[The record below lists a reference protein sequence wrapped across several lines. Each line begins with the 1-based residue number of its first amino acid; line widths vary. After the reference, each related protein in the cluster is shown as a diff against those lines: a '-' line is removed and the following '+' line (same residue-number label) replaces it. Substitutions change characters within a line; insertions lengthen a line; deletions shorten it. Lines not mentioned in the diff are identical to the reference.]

1 MLWPAPQP
9 LIFPS
14 KRTDPVSPP
23 LRPGPAGGSGC
34 PPALGGGDGRAG
46 TARGAWRGP
55 GCGRGAP
62 SLGSCLPPHGAAAP
76 PLPVPPL
83 QCVQGAGL
91 APLARRQA
99 AAPRL
104 PSSLTSLA
112 FFSPF
117 WTFSASPFPRY
128 EAAAPPADAGRA
140 GGAVDRRPPPP
151 LLRGQEEAGGGG
163 GTRGAHGGGK
173 GGGEWDGVR
182 GRGGQPPWCWGC
194 RWGSEASPLPGEEV
208 AGHLR
213 DTPAARL
220 PRKFG
225 TGSVLAGGDGE
236 VRVGL
241 CSPRSSS
248 CPPPPPKG
256 SAPSPALLLG
266 QGTTTCRDLGISQ
279 PLQGEKRAPALRSG
293 ASPRETVREPSG
305 GARAEPRPASP
316 PCPRALG
323 LGFVSRWEAGCR

>member
-9 LIFPS
+9 RIFPS
-14 KRTDPVSPP
+14 KRTDPISPP
-23 LRPGPAGGSGC
+23 LWPGPAGGSGC
-34 PPALGGGDGRAG
+34 PPTLGGGDGRAG
-46 TARGAWRGP
+46 TARGAGRGP

-128 EAAAPPADAGRA
+128 EAAVPPADAGRA

-151 LLRGQEEAGGGG
+151 LLRGQEEAGGGA

-173 GGGEWDGVR
+173 GGSGTGLGDGA
-182 GRGGQPPWCWGC
+182 
-194 RWGSEASPLPGEEV
+194 GSPHGAGAAAGSRRHPRCPGKKLPDICGTSPLPGSPESLAPAPCWQV
-208 AGHLR
+208 AM
-213 DTPAARL
+213 ARCVWGFS
-220 PRKFG
+220 PHG
-225 TGSVLAGGDGE
+225 A
-236 VRVGL
+236 VR
-241 CSPRSSS
+241 
-248 CPPPPPKG
+248 
-256 SAPSPALLLG
+256 APSPPTL
-266 QGTTTCRDLGISQ
+266 
-279 PLQGEKRAPALRSG
+279 
-293 ASPRETVREPSG
+293 SPRAQPPAQLCCWDRARRLVAIWAFPSPSKARREPL
-305 GARAEPRPASP
+305 R
-316 PCPRALG
+316 
-323 LGFVSRWEAGCR
+323 